1 MVYFN
6 INQLFI
12 SILLFA
18 GLNQA
23 FEPRCRTWP
32 KNQNGTIITKDGAF
46 YIQCEYQGTSPDR
59 HECQF
64 RHFDKKQNFERVYTS
79 NAIGD
84 VIRIDFGNPWEDALY
99 MNFHIMKKETSK
111 NSYPNVRSCNIRAV
125 PSILSQNPKINDDRI
140 SLDIIAGYNDNL
152 VS

>member
-1 MVYFN
+1 ME
-6 INQLFI
+6 LFTYDV
-12 SILLFA
+12 SIKELPLMDTNA
-18 GLNQA
+18 NSDIL
-23 FEPRCRTWP
+23 T
-32 KNQNGTIITKDGAF
+32 
-46 YIQCEYQGTSPDR
+46 
-59 HECQF
+59 
-64 RHFDKKQNFERVYTS
+64 KKQNFERVYTS

-125 PSILSQNPKINDDRI
+125 PSILSQNPKRNDDRI
-140 SLDIIAGYNDNL
+140 SLDIKAGYNDNL